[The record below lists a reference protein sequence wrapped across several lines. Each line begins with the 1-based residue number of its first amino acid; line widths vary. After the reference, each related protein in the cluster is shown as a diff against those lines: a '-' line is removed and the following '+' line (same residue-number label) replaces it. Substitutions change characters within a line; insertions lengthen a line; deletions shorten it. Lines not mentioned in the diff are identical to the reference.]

1 MVIVYGVVAMLEGW
15 SIRSIGKGT
24 FYSYYSRQEHITC
37 KAFNCNTSLY
47 KRSEFGTCTIR
58 WVCWILQETCWVHVG
73 AKNTLCY
80 WPSSRGGAMAM
91 QCNKKPQLLRN
102 VQIQALAV
110 ESEKTEAEDSVEVC
124 KKWEV
129 ATMTDI
135 LKIVSVC
142 GQISWNNSTNDWP
155 ASSLQHCACIRLLRQ
170 VTEQG
175 EANKSLNTRLVSVVN
190 FVWNF

>member
-1 MVIVYGVVAMLEGW
+1 
-15 SIRSIGKGT
+15 
-24 FYSYYSRQEHITC
+24 
-37 KAFNCNTSLY
+37 
-47 KRSEFGTCTIR
+47 
-58 WVCWILQETCWVHVG
+58 
-73 AKNTLCY
+73 
-80 WPSSRGGAMAM
+80 M
-91 QCNKKPQLLRN
+91 QCDKKPQLLRN

-135 LKIVSVC
+135 LMIVSVC

-190 FVWNF
+190 FVRNLVYFQQQRQILIVDEVGRVGSSYPSCALAHDRRYSLQLDSCQENFQQEKNYFTKKN